1 MSWREWV
8 RLLKRQVCLFLI
20 LPLHRGTSS
29 IHWKFSLPDLTTKYS
44 MRWECSSILD
54 EWRVHCLVNA
64 AWGIFLNHRTAKTQR
79 QRLPL
84 TGNTVNIF
92 FFFKDQRRTNADN
105 ILRNSQEVSTNVNG
119 QREGR
124 RPTGN
129 QSEIC
134 AKTKSQLLYLLFCDL
149 RVQARP

>member
-1 MSWREWV
+1 MNDESIVW
-8 RLLKRQVCLFLI
+8 LI
-20 LPLHRGTSS
+20 LHGASS
-29 IHWKFSLPDLTTKYS
+29 LTTTQL
-44 MRWECSSILD
+44 RHRD
-54 EWRVHCLVNA
+54 EVSHRLETQLTLF
-64 AWGIFLNHRTAKTQR
+64 IFLVQS
-79 QRLPL
+79 
-84 TGNTVNIF
+84 G
-92 FFFKDQRRTNADN
+92 TNADN